1 MTMRKT
7 RGFTLIELLVVIAI
21 IAMLAAILIPAVNN
35 ALFNAALTQ
44 TVMNGKGIYTAAFGQ
59 QLDDVVLGGGGYSS
73 FPTNA
78 TSSTAYFATLVDSGA
93 MDVSFDYFS
102 ARGLKAYKTSVSSE
116 FQADGNAWNLVN
128 GLDTAK
134 DGTPFLFTKNAPASV
149 PTSDAAIEL
158 LQVAPFQDKGM
169 VVVLKGASSFALKG
183 AEQLKGT
190 FMNPAQDKNAKLTVV
205 GP

>member
-78 TSSTAYFATLVDSGA
+78 TASTAYFANN
-93 MDVSFDYFS
+93 
-102 ARGLKAYKTSVSSE
+102 SVGNLICCITHNIR
-116 FQADGNAWNLVN
+116 ADDGE
-128 GLDTAK
+128 DRTADCK
-134 DGTPFLFTKNAPASV
+134 
-149 PTSDAAIEL
+149 
-158 LQVAPFQDKGM
+158 
-169 VVVLKGASSFALKG
+169 
-183 AEQLKGT
+183 
-190 FMNPAQDKNAKLTVV
+190 
-205 GP
+205 